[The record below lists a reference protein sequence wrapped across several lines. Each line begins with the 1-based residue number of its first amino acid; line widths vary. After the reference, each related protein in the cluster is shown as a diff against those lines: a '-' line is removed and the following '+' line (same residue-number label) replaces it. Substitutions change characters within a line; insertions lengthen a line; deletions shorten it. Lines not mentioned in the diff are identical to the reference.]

1 LGANPI
7 NPLPLRLYLL
17 PVTKPPYA
25 TLIFIINIHLVSLL
39 LEHDDSWRENLVG
52 NKHKC
57 EPMCG
62 VNLKKF
68 LSPTLD
74 RSPRVIVFI
83 SRKVTLWF
91 GPQGVPSFVR
101 RRSTH
106 TMSNITRARRRPAG
120 SDRGLGLVIY

>member
-1 LGANPI
+1 MHNLTTPTETTFLNSSGG
-7 NPLPLRLYLL
+7 
-17 PVTKPPYA
+17 
-25 TLIFIINIHLVSLL
+25 L

-106 TMSNITRARRRPAG
+106 TMSNITRARRRAWAW
-120 SDRGLGLVIY
+120 

>member
-1 LGANPI
+1 MHNLTTPSETTFLNSSGG
-7 NPLPLRLYLL
+7 
-17 PVTKPPYA
+17 
-25 TLIFIINIHLVSLL
+25 L

-83 SRKVTLWF
+83 SRKVTL
-91 GPQGVPSFVR
+91 R

-106 TMSNITRARRRPAG
+106 TMSNITRARRRRA
-120 SDRGLGLVIY
+120 GLGLGDILIF